1 MKSMYYYQPF
11 VRNSVQTGSHS
22 RSNRNILRVSGEGKL
37 AVQPDQANIKLGVLT
52 EDKELLKAQEQNAA
66 AISSVKKALNAI
78 GITDQQIKTSDF
90 TIFPQYDFVD
100 GKQIFRGYRV
110 EHILGITV
118 DEIENT
124 GLVVDTAVNN
134 GANTIRGIHFEAENQ
149 SELYRQAL
157 SLAVMDAY
165 KKAETIASALRVQL
179 ISTPLSVAEGT
190 LGMEQPVSFQ
200 SSTFVKSAVSTPI
213 QPGTIDIE
221 SQITAEFTYYS

>member
-1 MKSMYYYQPF
+1 MYYYQPF
-11 VRNSVQTGSHS
+11 VRNSVQKGSHS
-22 RSNRNILRVSGEGKL
+22 RSKPNILRVSGEGKL

-52 EDKELLKAQEQNAA
+52 EDMELQKAQEQNAD

-78 GITDQQIKTSDF
+78 GITDKQIQTSDF

-124 GLVVDTAVNN
+124 GLVVDTAVDN
-134 GANTIRGIHFEAENQ
+134 GANIVRGIHFEAENQ
-149 SELYRQAL
+149 SDLYQQAL

-179 ISTPLSVAEGT
+179 ISTPVSVAERA
-190 LGMEQPVSFQ
+190 LGIEQPVSFQ

>member
-1 MKSMYYYQPF
+1 MYYYQPF
-11 VRNSVQTGSHS
+11 VRNSVQTGSQS

-52 EDKELLKAQEQNAA
+52 EDNELMKAQEQNAA
-66 AISSVKKALNAI
+66 AISNVKKALNAI
-78 GITDQQIKTSDF
+78 GITDQQIQTSDF

-149 SELYRQAL
+149 SELYQQAL

-213 QPGTIDIE
+213 QPGTIDIV

>member
-1 MKSMYYYQPF
+1 MYYYQPF
-11 VRNSVQTGSHS
+11 VRNSVQTGSQS

-52 EDKELLKAQEQNAA
+52 EYNELMKAQEQNAA
-66 AISSVKKALNAI
+66 AISNVKKALNAI
-78 GITDQQIKTSDF
+78 GITDQQIQTSDF

-134 GANTIRGIHFEAENQ
+134 GANTIRGIHFETENQ
-149 SELYRQAL
+149 SELYQQAL

-179 ISTPLSVAEGT
+179 ISTPLSVAEGN

-213 QPGTIDIE
+213 QPGTIDIV

>member
-1 MKSMYYYQPF
+1 MYYYQPF

-22 RSNRNILRVSGEGKL
+22 RSKPNILRVSGEGKL

-52 EDKELLKAQEQNAA
+52 EDQELQKAQEQNAG
-66 AISSVKKALNAI
+66 AISSIKKALNDI
-78 GITDQQIKTSDF
+78 GITEKQIQTSNF
-90 TIFPQYDFVD
+90 NIFPQYDFVD

-124 GLVVDTAVNN
+124 GLVVDTAVDN
-134 GANTIRGIHFEAENQ
+134 GANIVRGIHFEAENQ
-149 SELYRQAL
+149 SELYQQAL
-157 SLAVMDAY
+157 IQAVMDAC
-165 KKAETIASALRVQL
+165 KKAETIASALRVHL
-179 ISTPLSVAEGT
+179 ISTPVSIAERT
-190 LGMEQPVSFQ
+190 LGIEQPVSYQ

>member
-1 MKSMYYYQPF
+1 MYYYQPF
-11 VRNSVQTGSHS
+11 VRNSVQTGSHF
-22 RSNRNILRVSGEGKL
+22 RSKPNTLRVSGEGKL

-52 EDKELLKAQEQNAA
+52 EDQELQKAQEQNAD

-78 GITDQQIKTSDF
+78 GITDKQIQTSDF

-118 DEIENT
+118 EEIENT
-124 GLVVDTAVNN
+124 GLVVDTAMDN
-134 GANTIRGIHFEAENQ
+134 GANTVRGIHFEAENQ
-149 SELYRQAL
+149 SELYQQAL

-179 ISTPLSVAEGT
+179 ISTPVSVAEGT
-190 LGMEQPVSFQ
+190 LGMEQPVSLQ
-200 SSTFVKSAVSTPI
+200 SSTLVKSAVSTPI
-213 QPGTIDIE
+213 QPGTIEIE
-221 SQITAEFTYYS
+221 SRITAEFIYYS

>member
-1 MKSMYYYQPF
+1 MYYYQPF
-11 VRNSVQTGSHS
+11 VRNTGQTGSHF
-22 RSNRNILRVSGEGKL
+22 RSKPNTLRVSGEGKL

-52 EDKELLKAQEQNAA
+52 EDQELQKAQEQNAD

-78 GITDQQIKTSDF
+78 GITDKQIQTSDF

-118 DEIENT
+118 DDIENT
-124 GLVVDTAVNN
+124 GLVVDTAVDN
-134 GANTIRGIHFEAENQ
+134 GANTVRGIHFEAENQ
-149 SELYRQAL
+149 SELYQQAL

-179 ISTPLSVAEGT
+179 ISTPVAVAEGT
-190 LGMEQPVSFQ
+190 LGIEQPVSLQ

-213 QPGTIDIE
+213 QPGTIEIE
-221 SQITAEFTYYS
+221 SRITAEFIYYS

>member
-1 MKSMYYYQPF
+1 MYYYQPF
-11 VRNSVQTGSHS
+11 IRNSVQTGSQS

-52 EDKELLKAQEQNAA
+52 EGKELMKAQEQNAA
-66 AISSVKKALNAI
+66 AISNVKKAINAI
-78 GITDQQIKTSDF
+78 GITDQQIQTSDF

-124 GLVVDTAVNN
+124 GLVVDTAVDN
-134 GANTIRGIHFEAENQ
+134 GANTIRGIHFETENH

-179 ISTPLSVAEGT
+179 ISTPLSVAERT

-213 QPGTIDIE
+213 QPGTIDIV

>member
-1 MKSMYYYQPF
+1 MYYYQPF
-11 VRNSVQTGSHS
+11 VRNSVHTGSHS

-52 EDKELLKAQEQNAA
+52 EDKELLQAQKQNAA

-78 GITDQQIKTSDF
+78 GITDQQIQTSDF

-124 GLVVDTAVNN
+124 GLIVDTAVNN

-149 SELYRQAL
+149 SELYQQAL

-190 LGMEQPVSFQ
+190 LGMEQPVSLQ

>member
-1 MKSMYYYQPF
+1 MYYYQPF

-37 AVQPDQANIKLGVLT
+37 AVQPDQANIKLGVST
-52 EDKELLKAQEQNAA
+52 EDKELMKAQEQNAA
-66 AISSVKKALNAI
+66 AISNVKKALNAI
-78 GITDQQIKTSDF
+78 GITDQQIQTSDF

-124 GLVVDTAVNN
+124 GLVVDTAVDN

-149 SELYRQAL
+149 SELYQQAL
-157 SLAVMDAY
+157 SLAIMDAY
-165 KKAETIASALRVQL
+165 KKAETIASVLRVQL

-213 QPGTIDIE
+213 QPGTIDIV